1 MMRKTRPVSVL
12 LVATVSSALHG
23 AIAVVVVPVLSFLYL
38 ISGSAAGRVGS
49 SATELGMTIA
59 VLAPLG
65 WAAVG
70 FAMGALMSSL
80 FNLFVNQEAR
90 PRVVVEERV
99 EVGAAAMVDA
109 A

>member
-1 MMRKTRPVSVL
+1 M
-12 LVATVSSALHG
+12 LVATVSAALHG
-23 AIAVVVVPVLSFLYL
+23 AIAVFVAPMLSFFYL
-38 ISGSAAGRVGS
+38 VTSGASSQAASG
-49 SATELGMTIA
+49 AELGMTIA

-70 FAMGALMSSL
+70 FGVGALMSTL

-90 PRVVVEERV
+90 PRVAVQEEP
-99 EVGAAAMVDA
+99 EVGGAAVVDA